1 MPCNRGTTPM
11 NGHGRRYP
19 ASSVSG
25 RRRRAEALASVRR
38 SNWTCGCRD
47 RSAAHV
53 ALGSGGLP
61 TAFDVVLS
69 RRLPWLMA
77 PQAPLRSRTVGFP
90 ESGSDLGSA
99 RHFPGAGLPRPLKAQ
114 AMARIHP
121 QSASLAGP
129 LAPRPKFTAVPGSVS
144 GAVWVVGTAECPGPL
159 SLTGALPTPGRS
171 LGPPR
176 GTLLPLPS
184 SYGPMRQSHHLS
196 PLSVALGVES
206 PQVAAIPC
214 WS

>member
-1 MPCNRGTTPM
+1 M
-11 NGHGRRYP
+11 
-19 ASSVSG
+19 SSVPLPPNRTS
-25 RRRRAEALASVRR
+25 
-38 SNWTCGCRD
+38 GCRD

-61 TAFDVVLS
+61 TAFAVVLS

-99 RHFPGAGLPRPLKAQ
+99 RHFPGAGLPGPLKAQ

-121 QSASLAGP
+121 QSASLAAP

-144 GAVWVVGTAECPGPL
+144 GAAWVVGTAECPGPL
-159 SLTGALPTPGRS
+159 CLTGALPTPGRS

-176 GTLLPLPS
+176 GMLLPLPS

-196 PLSVALGVES
+196 PLSVALCVES
-206 PQVAAIPC
+206 SQVAAIPC